1 MAKLA
6 FLTLARPRTDTN
18 FAQMPK
24 TVHQRVP
31 IVCGSKDD
39 VLECRKYYQ
48 ASTDKELAKRCLSR
62 LAPGQ
67 EITSLT
73 SLVDLV
79 AVDTN
84 GDGQVDAL
92 VERKSEGG

>member
-1 MAKLA
+1 
-6 FLTLARPRTDTN
+6 
-18 FAQMPK
+18 MPK